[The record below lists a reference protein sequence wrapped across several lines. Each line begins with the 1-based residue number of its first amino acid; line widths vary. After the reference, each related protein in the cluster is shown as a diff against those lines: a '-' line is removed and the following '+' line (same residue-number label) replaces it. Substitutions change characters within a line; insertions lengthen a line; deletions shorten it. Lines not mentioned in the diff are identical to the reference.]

1 MAIIT
6 WSDSYTVN
14 SAPIDAQHK
23 KLFGLINDL
32 HDAMLQ
38 GKGKDILGTTL
49 DALMDYTKVHFS
61 AEEQMLEKLKYPELD
76 VQKAEHA
83 IFIKKITEMQTL
95 QKTGKLVL
103 TMPVLEFLKSWLSNH
118 ILKNDKK
125 YSTYIR

>member
-6 WSDSYTVN
+6 WSDSYSVN
-14 SAPIDAQHK
+14 SAPIDSQHK
-23 KLFGLINDL
+23 KLFALINDL
-32 HDAMLQ
+32 HDAMLK
-38 GKGKDILGTTL
+38 GKGKDILGPTL
-49 DALMDYTKVHFS
+49 DALMDYSREHFV
-61 AEEQMLEKLKYPELD
+61 AEEQMLEKLKYPELA

-83 IFIKKITEMQTL
+83 IFIKKISELQTL

-103 TMPVLEFLKSWLSNH
+103 TMPVMEFLTSWMSNH